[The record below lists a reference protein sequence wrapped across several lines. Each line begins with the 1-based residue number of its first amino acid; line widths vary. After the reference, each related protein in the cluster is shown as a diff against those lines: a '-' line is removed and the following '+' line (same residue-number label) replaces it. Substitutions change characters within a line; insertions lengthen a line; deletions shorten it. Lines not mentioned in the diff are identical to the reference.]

1 MSASTVSNK
10 RQTIV
15 VTGLICVLALISFLL
30 FYYGRQHKVI
40 IDNRAVETV
49 DGRNY
54 RSLASALV
62 AVNHETLSRD
72 EVSATAVPP
81 SQRPV
86 ISFKFWPSGDQ
97 SIAKAVEMMPR
108 ERILVKVIGPSF
120 NLKSEAFDRMGES
133 QGVMDVDIHLGT
145 RRDAMVR
152 LVKLHNN
159 MSDYLEEFP
168 DDTINRRAE
177 NEEKVEEAPAGG
189 DDLLNMPSMGDM

>member
-1 MSASTVSNK
+1 MSDSAVSNR

-15 VTGLICVLALISFLL
+15 VAGLICVLALMSFLL

-40 IDNRAVETV
+40 IDNRAVETA
-49 DGRNY
+49 DGQNF
-54 RSLASALV
+54 RSLAGALV
-62 AVNHETLSRD
+62 AVNHDTLSRD

-86 ISFKFWPSGDQ
+86 ISFKFWPSNDQ

-108 ERILVKVIGPSF
+108 ERILVKVIGPRF

-133 QGVMDVDIHLGT
+133 QGVVDVDIDLGV

-159 MSDYLEEFP
+159 LRDYLEEFP
-168 DDTINRRAE
+168 DDTINRRAASE
-177 NEEKVEEAPAGG
+177 DQTEEVPAG
-189 DDLLNMPSMGDM
+189 DDGVSLPSMGDM